1 MDYLKHWIPAF
12 AGMTTRANIDFAAI
26 PHRPAP
32 GYPYR
37 MIMDLLRI
45 YG

>member
-1 MDYLKHWIPAF
+1 MLASQAYPQ
-12 AGMTTRANIDFAAI
+12 MTTRANIDFAVI
-26 PHRPAP
+26 PYRPAP

-45 YG
+45 YR